1 MMPNQTA
8 GDSGGKPS
16 RRCLLQAA
24 SALAAAAVGGDLGAQ
39 KDGPRPP
46 RASVAQ
52 FSLAH
57 LTVLGCAPP
66 EMTYIAARAGY
77 DFVSYRLIAM
87 RLPGEPVYALSK
99 DKAMLRQT
107 RTALAATGL
116 KVSDVELARI
126 QDGVDLQSYV
136 PELEVA
142 TELGAR
148 QVITSIWTPQWNY
161 AIDRLGQLCDIGK
174 RLGLTMNLEFVTWAD
189 VSNLQHT
196 LAICRA
202 VNRPNIGVLI
212 DVLHF
217 SRSRVRPEE
226 LKGVPRGWFHV
237 AHICDA
243 PKEVPATKD
252 GLIHT
257 GREERLYPGEGAIDI
272 DGILSHMPDVVYSL
286 EIPNLV
292 RAKELGYAEHAFRCL
307 AMAKNYFAAH
317 VHAQRK

>member
-1 MMPNQTA
+1 
-8 GDSGGKPS
+8 
-16 RRCLLQAA
+16 
-24 SALAAAAVGGDLGAQ
+24 
-39 KDGPRPP
+39 
-46 RASVAQ
+46 
-52 FSLAH
+52 
-57 LTVLGCAPP
+57 
-66 EMTYIAARAGY
+66 MTYIAARAGY
-77 DFVSYRLIAM
+77 DFVGYRLIAM
-87 RLPGEPVYALSK
+87 RLPGEPVYALAK
-99 DKAMLRQT
+99 DKTMLRQT

-116 KVSDVELARI
+116 KLNDIELARI
-126 QDGVDLQSYV
+126 RDGVDLQSYV

-142 TELGAR
+142 AELGAR

-174 RLGLTMNLEFVTWAD
+174 RLGLTINLEFVSWAD
-189 VSNLQHT
+189 VSNLQQA

-217 SRSRVRPEE
+217 NRSRVRPEE
-226 LKGVPRGWFHV
+226 LEDVPRGWFHL

-243 PKEVPATKD
+243 PKEIPATKES
-252 GLIHT
+252 LIHA

-272 DGILSHMPDVVYSL
+272 GGILGHMRDVVYSL

-292 RAKELGYAEHAFRCL
+292 RIKELGYAEHAFRCL
-307 AMAKNYFAAH
+307 AIAKNYFAVH